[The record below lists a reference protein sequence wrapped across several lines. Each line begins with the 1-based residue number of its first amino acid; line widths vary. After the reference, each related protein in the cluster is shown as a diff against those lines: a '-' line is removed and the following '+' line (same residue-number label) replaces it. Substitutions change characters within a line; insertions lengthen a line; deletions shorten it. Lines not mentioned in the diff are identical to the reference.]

1 MKSARNG
8 SRFERGFAIVA
19 VLVVV
24 AVMLSVG
31 MTYLR
36 HTSLKAPS
44 SAAFE
49 EVVTAR
55 ETVESG
61 LDYARQSVDADEHL
75 SSKKLTLGKK
85 GAHLDTADVGVL
97 SKRFDVRS
105 TNSMGLGSTLLTEVG
120 QVTSGGD
127 VQVTHPD
134 HLPRLTDDVMLN
146 LLTDPNIPKTIV
158 NGSKTYEDT
167 TLTGLVILEKACF
180 ALMRNVVVEGAII
193 SRAALTEGPIGDFD
207 VTQTP
212 CLVVDENFRIEPGSF
227 LPDVAI
233 VIPDGVF
240 RTWYDEGS
248 FQVRGDVSVHTVMM
262 QRPGVF
268 DGGLAYVDLT
278 LVPEVS
284 RIGIGLGPRPLSTNL
299 TPGMTKEDAY
309 MAILPR
315 VQTPTDL
322 RAIID
327 YWKPDEDE
335 D

>member
-1 MKSARNG
+1 MKRAQQVAG
-8 SRFERGFAIVA
+8 GERGFAIVA

-49 EVVTAR
+49 DVVTAR

-61 LDYARQSVDADEHL
+61 LDYARQSVDAEVHL
-75 SSKKLTLGKK
+75 LGKKLTLGAK
-85 GAHLDTADVGVL
+85 GAQLDTADVGTL

-105 TNSMGLGSTLLTEVG
+105 TNSMGLGSTMLTEVG
-120 QVTSGGD
+120 QVTAAGD
-127 VQVTHPD
+127 VQLSHPD
-134 HLPRLTDDVMLN
+134 QLPRLTDEVMLN
-146 LLTDPNIPKTIV
+146 LLTDPNIPKTVV
-158 NGSKTYEDT
+158 NGSKTFEDT
-167 TLTGLVILEKACF
+167 TLQGLVILEKSCF
-180 ALMRNVVVEGAII
+180 ALMRNVVVEGAVI

-207 VTQTP
+207 VTETP
-212 CLVVDENFRIEPGSF
+212 CLVVDENFRIEPGDF
-227 LPDVAI
+227 LPDVAV

-268 DGGLAYVDLT
+268 DGSLAYVDLT

-284 RIGIGLGPRPLSTNL
+284 RVGVGLGPRTLSSSL

-315 VQTPTDL
+315 VQTPADL

-327 YWKPDEDE
+327 YWKPEDE
-335 D
+335 K